1 MKVNVDFF
9 YEGKKYSVSCSSE
22 DKLNTMFDKF
32 IKILNNESQIE
43 EYSFF
48 FNDEEFKEEEN
59 NKTIGRNSL
68 IGGKN
73 KIIISVQKKLKIIKC
88 PKCNYNDSII
98 DLKNYQAAFSGCEHN
113 HSINFNYNIYQN
125 CQKIIPSDIKCCE
138 PNCKHNQENDKS
150 EFYFC
155 LTCSK
160 MIKRSIIYDKSCKLA
175 HDKNHVCVNF
185 YEKNYFCKSHF
196 KKFIKYCFN
205 CKKNICEQCENDHQ
219 NHEIK
224 NYEFMAPNEG
234 ELKEL
239 KDSLKKIGDAIKN
252 LKLVIDDLIYSLNG
266 TLRLFQNYYDIAN
279 DIIYKYEHFNK
290 NEDKKKELLNFAI
303 LKSLRNLKYSN
314 KNISKD
320 IESLLTQNNKINT
333 ATSILYINQNRKA
346 MYKGDENKDSKK
358 DYENDNDKEWLN
370 MIKENEEKEKKKK
383 KKK

>member
-1 MKVNVDFF
+1 MKVNVDFI
-9 YEGKKYSVSCSSE
+9 YEGKKYNASCSSK
-22 DKLNTMFDKF
+22 DRLNTMFDKF
-32 IKILNNESQIE
+32 IKILNNESQLE

-48 FNDEEFKEEEN
+48 FNDEEVKEDEN
-59 NKTIGRNSL
+59 NKTIEGNSL

-73 KIIISVQKKLKIIKC
+73 EITITVQKNLKIIKC
-88 PKCNYNDSII
+88 PKCNYNDCII
-98 DLKNYQAAFSGCEHN
+98 DLKNYQALFSGCEHN
-113 HSINFNYNIYQN
+113 HSIKDTYDKYQK
-125 CQKIIPSDIKCCE
+125 CQIMIPSDIKCCE
-138 PNCKHNQENDKS
+138 PNCKHNQKNDKS
-150 EFYFC
+150 EFFFC

-160 MIKRSIIYDKSCKLA
+160 MLNTTKSYCKTCKLA
-175 HDKNHVCVNF
+175 HNKDHFSVNF
-185 YEKNYFCKSHF
+185 DEKNYFCKSHF

-290 NEDKKKELLNFAI
+290 NEDKKKELLNFTI
-303 LKSLRNLKYSN
+303 LKSLRNLKFSN
-314 KNISKD
+314 KNIVED
-320 IESLLTQNNKINT
+320 IESLITQNNRINKAT
-333 ATSILYINQNRKA
+333 AIIYIYENKKA
-346 MYKGDENKDSKK
+346 MYRGDEKELKK
-358 DYENDNDKEWLN
+358 R
-370 MIKENEEKEKKKK
+370 
-383 KKK
+383 